1 MRPWRDVKCAAVW
14 IFQLLYMFLELFK
27 ATLPSTRF
35 RVRNTLR
42 LHPNFCRFTSEVTVS
57 VKTFFLSHRYMAGDV
72 ALRQESEII
81 RMEIIETAKREDEE
95 AFSFVQSQVPIVNNY
110 NSQSRTQSTSAFGR
124 HVKYVIVASVT
135 CHVSVNLTSDW

>member
-1 MRPWRDVKCAAVW
+1 MGPWRDVKCAAVW

-42 LHPNFCRFTSEVTVS
+42 LHPHFRLLTSEVTVS
-57 VKTFFLSHRYMAGDV
+57 VKTFFLSHRYMAGDF

-95 AFSFVQSQVPIVNNY
+95 AFPFVQKQVLIVNNY
-110 NSQSRTQSTSAFGR
+110 NSKLSLVRP
-124 HVKYVIVASVT
+124 
-135 CHVSVNLTSDW
+135 SDVMLNMLLLPQ

>member
-42 LHPNFCRFTSEVTVS
+42 LHPHFRLFTSEVTVS
-57 VKTFFLSHRYMAGDV
+57 VKTFFLSHRYMAGDF

-81 RMEIIETAKREDEE
+81 RKLLNNGIMEIIETAEVMIR
-95 AFSFVQSQVPIVNNY
+95 
-110 NSQSRTQSTSAFGR
+110 
-124 HVKYVIVASVT
+124 VK
-135 CHVSVNLTSDW
+135 

>member
-42 LHPNFCRFTSEVTVS
+42 LHPHFRLFTSEVTVS
-57 VKTFFLSHRYMAGDV
+57 VKTFFFFRTDIWLGTSLS
-72 ALRQESEII
+72 
-81 RMEIIETAKREDEE
+81 AKK
-95 AFSFVQSQVPIVNNY
+95 A
-110 NSQSRTQSTSAFGR
+110 
-124 HVKYVIVASVT
+124 K
-135 CHVSVNLTSDW
+135 

>member
-1 MRPWRDVKCAAVW
+1 MV
-14 IFQLLYMFLELFK
+14 
-27 ATLPSTRF
+27 
-35 RVRNTLR
+35 
-42 LHPNFCRFTSEVTVS
+42 
-57 VKTFFLSHRYMAGDV
+57 GDF

-110 NSQSRTQSTSAFGR
+110 NSQSRAQSTSAFGR

-135 CHVSVNLTSDW
+135 CHVSVNLTKFDNYLELPIGS